1 MGENTPSPKMKAA
14 WLLSSESKSF
24 CMDTARRLNCS
35 SKEHLPELD
44 LTMECENLVR
54 RTHEYSSSSISSAKS
69 QANQI
74 REHRSHGKGDARVC
88 AAKSWRRRTSAYRMQ
103 RRQERS
109 FYASVA
115 VVAAG
120 AGKARLAVRPRSA
133 VVSVG
138 SCSGLDVAGKVDKGL
153 LYDRDEEEDDDGR
166 REWEVVYWGYIKLKR
181 KGLQPEIKGV

>member
-1 MGENTPSPKMKAA
+1 MLLHRGRLRRAIPPDSTANRLLLVGVSP
-14 WLLSSESKSF
+14 
-24 CMDTARRLNCS
+24 N
-35 SKEHLPELD
+35 
-44 LTMECENLVR
+44 
-54 RTHEYSSSSISSAKS
+54 
-69 QANQI
+69 
-74 REHRSHGKGDARVC
+74 
-88 AAKSWRRRTSAYRMQ
+88 RMQ

-138 SCSGLDVAGKVDKGL
+138 SCSGLDVAGKVDKYVVREGTLGNCTVRRGL

-166 REWEVVYWGYIKLKR
+166 REWEVVYWGYIKLKS
-181 KGLQPEIKGV
+181 LLPLDTII